1 MKHIHFV
8 GIGGSGLSAMAQVCL
23 ERGEQVSGSD
33 RQSAPVLDAL
43 RAAGAKIFIGHRTE
57 NIASASL
64 LVRSSAVPDT
74 NPEVQA
80 AFQQG
85 IPVLKRADF
94 LPMLLK
100 DSQVI
105 AIAGSH
111 GKTTT
116 TALVAWMLTALG
128 LDPSY
133 IIGGISHNLNGNAH
147 TGKGSYFVIE
157 ADEYDR
163 MFLGLT
169 PKIAVITNVEHDHPD
184 CYPTPEDFRQ
194 AFRDFVARLLPD
206 GILLA
211 CGDDSGSA
219 AILQHAAGMGQ
230 RTVSYGL
237 AHWLGRPMTEYQAR
251 DLWVNP
257 HNELEL
263 NAFHGS
269 NFLATL
275 KLQIPGEH
283 NARNALAALAIAHL
297 LGLSLPKAAEAIG
310 QFRGTGRRFQLRGE
324 TNGITLIDDY
334 AHHPTEIRA
343 TLQSAR
349 QRYPNNRI
357 WAVWQPHTYSRTRT
371 LFDDFKTA
379 FKQADAVIVTEIYA
393 ARETPPEDGFSSRQV
408 LVAMNHP
415 QAYFAE
421 TLDAA
426 VNLLQTHTRPGDVVL
441 VLSAGDADQINTRL
455 LA

>member
-8 GIGGSGLSAMAQVCL
+8 GIGGSGLSAIAHVCL

-33 RQSAPVLDAL
+33 RQPAPVLDAL
-43 RAAGAKIFIGHRTE
+43 RAAGAKIFVGQRAE
-57 NIASASL
+57 NIAGASL

-100 DSQVI
+100 DSHVI

-147 TGKGSYFVIE
+147 AGKGSHFVIE

-163 MFLGLT
+163 MFLGLA

-194 AFRDFVARLLPD
+194 AFRDFVGGLLPD

-211 CGDDSGSA
+211 CGDDSGAA
-219 AILQHAAGMGQ
+219 AILQHASGTGR

-257 HNELEL
+257 HNELEF

-283 NARNALAALAIAHL
+283 NARNALAALAIADL
-297 LGLSLPKAAEAIG
+297 LGLSLPKAAEAIA

-324 TNGITLIDDY
+324 INGITLIDDY

-371 LFDDFKTA
+371 FFDDFKTA

-393 ARETPPEDGFSSRQV
+393 ARETAPEDGFSSQQV
-408 LVAMNHP
+408 LAAMNHP
-415 QAYFAE
+415 QGYFAE
-421 TLDAA
+421 TLESA
-426 VNLLQTHTRPGDVVL
+426 VNLLHTHTRPGDVVL